1 MSASTQTAKH
11 CQKRVRK
18 KRMPIVQNQFFLHHI
33 REMRDLAV
41 AKKWQSKHTY
51 AKMVRA
57 LERYPLRLETPRACL
72 ILEGFGQ
79 KTCETLQTKLNE
91 FAKEL
96 GVSEDEALRIGNERF
111 ATPKSLKLKVQ
122 KPAKR
127 RRISDQTQPDG
138 DQSAVSDGAATASV
152 GTGSLCSGADVGQS
166 TEGSASGE
174 LARAPTPSQQSP
186 QLSLSQSHR
195 PFNPKPGTGAH
206 AMLLTLLDSGG
217 PDYTLSKAE
226 LISLAQPICDSS
238 FTDPAA
244 GSHYTA
250 WSAMSGLVKR
260 GLVDRRPAAG
270 RNPGTYTLTPAGQSA
285 AASLM
290 SAATADKA
298 DKQPTAPAAAAAGSK
313 AAAGVPKNAKKSI
326 KATTTSKDAES
337 AASATSKPIKQSVHA
352 ISDSDE
358 EKAPVNYSVHSV
370 SDSDE
375 AEPPVAPLPSP
386 PRQELLQLQPKLS
399 LIFDYCS
406 EPDYSIVSSKSLA
419 WRKFDSI
426 IDADCALVLCEYEQ
440 LVRSNLHYSLDLAA
454 IGRFTDGQVAA
465 FVRER
470 DLPELSTKAAAE
482 AAEAAKAAAEKAAA
496 SSRSIENKPL
506 PPPLPLRTVSS
517 NPNPPASAAMSN
529 SASLLLSKPLITN
542 KSLSWQRHAS
552 ATATGTSESAA
563 ASSAESEPGAKLLY
577 SIQPGGFDV
586 IFCIDN
592 REHFGMGSV
601 KQMLL
606 PGLLRNNVKCDVRPL
621 QVSDFLWVAKCRSTG
636 REAVLNLLVERKRLD
651 DLASSIKDG
660 RFKEQKF
667 RLRRSGIAQLLLLVE
682 GFGGRSGGHV
692 RMPEETLAQAVCNS
706 QLIDG
711 CAVKYTDS
719 AQHTVSYL
727 TLLTCHLRDLYSG
740 RQLLVYDSMPATGGV
755 SKDSRPTVSAVLPL
769 GGPGTDANAVDFAE
783 FNRAAIKSK
792 KLVVREMLAKH
803 LLQIGGVTMEKAL
816 AIVQQYPTVQ
826 ALLDAYAACE
836 TDAERRRLLSGICH
850 DRIFD
855 KRIGDSISK
864 SVMLSFK

>member
-174 LARAPTPSQQSP
+174 LA
-186 QLSLSQSHR
+186 
-195 PFNPKPGTGAH
+195 
-206 AMLLTLLDSGG
+206 
-217 PDYTLSKAE
+217 
-226 LISLAQPICDSS
+226 
-238 FTDPAA
+238 PAA